1 MVQQLEAREEGNLE
15 IRETFSSLKEE
26 VESKTKKLNK
36 VHTTQ
41 PGRTP
46 GPSVMLW
53 LYPPQLRSK
62 LRAAQEEIAEYEEE
76 QRREREQLAIAAEE
90 LQKELSLR

>member
-36 VHTTQ
+36 VPRHLAQLLVPPVMCVPT
-41 PGRTP
+41 
-46 GPSVMLW
+46 SVGV
-53 LYPPQLRSK
+53 Q
-62 LRAAQEEIAEYEEE
+62 AASSA
-76 QRREREQLAIAAEE
+76 RGD
-90 LQKELSLR
+90 S

>member
-36 VHTTQ
+36 VPHATSALGSPCHAASASVDVQAAGST
-41 PGRTP
+41 GRDCR
-46 GPSVMLW
+46 V
-53 LYPPQLRSK
+53 
-62 LRAAQEEIAEYEEE
+62 
-76 QRREREQLAIAAEE
+76 
-90 LQKELSLR
+90 